1 MSIAAPAGLARI
13 VMQAGSPSPAGVV
26 ARARSSYSVSGSRLA
41 KVQVHRDDGAGTSR
55 PAVTIRSSGAAP
67 RKPIAPAFSSPTE
80 AGSSAAA
87 AHCQSTGHHVWCR
100 LPSQLCRFE
109 MPLQAMRIV
118 VSLKLKS

>member
-1 MSIAAPAGLARI
+1 
-13 VMQAGSPSPAGVV
+13 MQPGSPSPAGVL
-26 ARARSSYSVSGSRLA
+26 ARTWNSYLGAGSRPA
-41 KVQVHRDDGAGTSR
+41 KAQVHRDGGDRLAV

-67 RKPIAPAFSSPTE
+67 RKPTALAISGPTE

-109 MPLQAMRIV
+109 MPLQPMRIV